1 MLLSIYNISNTYTCL
16 YVGIRHGDH
25 SDLQRSFI
33 TIFYLLYYYVH
44 SLSEINNIYL
54 SIMSLCL
61 TLCALVRSPTGFMI
75 PAVAAVCVAYSTQ
88 VGVAIAF
95 LTIGVGFTGVS
106 RSGYAVNHV
115 DIAPRYVLVSFR
127 SLAAVVDG
135 VHPSFLLW
143 DTARNTQTHVLD
155 VSSSCL
161 PGHLILGRCV
171 STTQLRLYFTFV
183 STRLPFL
190 SFRTPSDCPSPTIYT
205 PLRGSRFVYDN
216 KNP

>member
-135 VHPSFLLW
+135 VLIPPLGHSEEYANTRSRCFVFLL
-143 DTARNTQTHVLD
+143 TRSPHSRA
-155 VSSSCL
+155 
-161 PGHLILGRCV
+161 
-171 STTQLRLYFTFV
+171 LRLHHPTPPLFH
-183 STRLPFL
+183 
-190 SFRTPSDCPSPTIYT
+190 FRFQSSPI
-205 PLRGSRFVYDN
+205 PVFQDSV
-216 KNP
+216 